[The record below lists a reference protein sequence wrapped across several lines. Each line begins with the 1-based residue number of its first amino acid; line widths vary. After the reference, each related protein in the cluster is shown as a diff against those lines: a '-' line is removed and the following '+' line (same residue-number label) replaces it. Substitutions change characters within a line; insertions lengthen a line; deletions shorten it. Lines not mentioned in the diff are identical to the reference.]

1 VDENCQIPPPINL
14 NCWKHHAG
22 FVKKQIDSVK
32 EIKELDQ
39 LKVYLLKIGESQMD
53 LYFGDHSPVKIS
65 EQILDCLH
73 RKKIFSVLL
82 YKERLSKD
90 EKEYQLVE
98 LRDKSIWTLRLG
110 DDAERYVHIHPGRYS
125 PNTVRVKATT
135 LKTAIFLLCFEQLGE
150 IKSFETES
158 VNQIRKKYLD
168 EPPLKSFS
176 GASGI
181 RKLLDLFREINK
193 AKELEIS

>member
-1 VDENCQIPPPINL
+1 MDENYQIPLPINL

-22 FVKKQIDSVK
+22 FIKKQIDSVK
-32 EIKELDQ
+32 ETKELDQ
-39 LKVYLLKIGESQMD
+39 LKFYLLKIGESQMD
-53 LYFGDHSPVKIS
+53 LYFGEYSPVRIS

-73 RKKIFSVLL
+73 RKKIFSALL
-82 YKERLSKD
+82 YKDWLSKD
-90 EKEYQLVE
+90 GKDYQLVE
-98 LRDKSIWTLRLG
+98 LKDKSIWTLRLG

-135 LKTAIFLLCFEQLGE
+135 LKTAIFLLCLEQLGE
-150 IKSFETES
+150 IKSFETETI
-158 VNQIRKKYLD
+158 NNIRKKYLD

-181 RKLLDLFREINK
+181 SRLLDLLREINK
-193 AKELEIS
+193 AGELETC

>member
-1 VDENCQIPPPINL
+1 VDENCQIPLPINL

-22 FVKKQIDSVK
+22 FIKKQIDSVK
-32 EIKELDQ
+32 ETKELDQ

-53 LYFGDHSPVKIS
+53 LYFGEYSPVRIS
-65 EQILDCLH
+65 GQILDCLH
-73 RKKIFSVLL
+73 RKKIFSALL
-82 YKERLSKD
+82 YKDWLSKD
-90 EKEYQLVE
+90 GKDYQFVE
-98 LRDKSIWTLRLG
+98 LKDKSIWTLRLG

-135 LKTAIFLLCFEQLGE
+135 LKTAIFLLCLEQLGE
-150 IKSFETES
+150 IKSFETETI
-158 VNQIRKKYLD
+158 NNIRKKYLD

-181 RKLLDLFREINK
+181 SRLLYLLREINK
-193 AKELEIS
+193 AGELEPI

>member
-1 VDENCQIPPPINL
+1 MDNNCLVPLPINL
-14 NCWKHHAG
+14 NCWKHFAG
-22 FVKKQIDSVK
+22 FIKKQIESVK
-32 EIKELDQ
+32 EINELDQ

-53 LYFGDHSPVKIS
+53 LYFGEYSPINIS
-65 EQILDCLH
+65 EQILDYLH
-73 RKKIFSVLL
+73 RNRIYSHDL
-82 YKERLSKD
+82 YKDWLSKD
-90 EKEYQLVE
+90 GKDYQLVE

-150 IKSFETES
+150 IKSFETETI
-158 VNQIRKKYLD
+158 NNIRKKYLD

-176 GASGI
+176 AASGLGRLI
-181 RKLLDLFREINK
+181 DHLKNY
-193 AKELEIS
+193 